1 MAVFKTSSGAVLC
14 LLQGFKPL
22 CSADGDQ
29 RHNKYDCPLLELTR
43 TVFTL
48 QSESV
53 RSVNMVHQ
61 CTQSCTFQES
71 LSAETCEREKIMC
84 NKLSFVHD
92 LIIVSMCIE
101 FCKFYPF

>member
-43 TVFTL
+43 TVFTVP
-48 QSESV
+48 SESV
-53 RSVNMVHQ
+53 RRSVNMVHQ

-71 LSAETCEREKIMC
+71 PSAETCEREKIMC

-92 LIIVSMCIE
+92 LRNTTYCFNVYCIL
-101 FCKFYPF
+101 

>member
-43 TVFTL
+43 SVFTVP
-48 QSESV
+48 SESV
-53 RSVNMVHQ
+53 RRSVNMVHQ
-61 CTQSCTFQES
+61 CTQSCTFQD
-71 LSAETCEREKIMC
+71 LLLLKPVRERRSCVINSCLYM
-84 NKLSFVHD
+84 
-92 LIIVSMCIE
+92 I
-101 FCKFYPF
+101 